1 MNSWNGIGRLT
12 KDPELVETAGGTEIC
27 NLRIAVDRR
36 KKDEGAVFLDVKA
49 FGAQAAACATYL
61 EKGRQVSVS
70 GRLEL
75 DEWDAKDGS
84 GKRSRLYVIGER
96 IQFLARPGRDED
108 EGNTDTDT
116 DTDAGS
122 VPESAVVP
130 GGEEVPS

>member
-27 NLRIAVDRR
+27 NLRIAIDRR

-96 IQFLARPGRDED
+96 IQFLARPGRDND
-108 EGNTDTDT
+108 EADTDP
-116 DTDAGS
+116 GS
-122 VPESAVVP
+122 VPESAAVP